1 MSRRTLSLKVLSQI
15 SFCLREVKGSKT
27 VTVVGD
33 LHGKL
38 DDLLVILYK
47 VRNYSMLPSIDNSN
61 RLIPERFTIAHQLLR
76 FQRRLCRSRQEE
88 LGSSSHSSLLL
99 HDLSRLCDVESWQS
113 RRCCDESP
121 LWVHA
126 RGSPEVSAQR
136 RSAAEVDRSGLS
148 ALAARHAYQQ
158 QDLRGARWNIGD
170 D

>member
-1 MSRRTLSLKVLSQI
+1 M
-15 SFCLREVKGSKT
+15 KGSKT

-47 VRNYSMLPSIDNSN
+47 VRIHSTFSVIDINIFFFLN
-61 RLIPERFTIAHQLLR
+61 TERFTIAHQLLR
-76 FQRRLCRSRQEE
+76 FQRRLCRSRQEK

-99 HDLSRLCDVESWQS
+99 YDLSRLCDVESWQS

-121 LWVHA
+121 LWIHA
-126 RGSPEVSAQR
+126 RSSPKVSAQR
-136 RSAAEVDRSGLS
+136 RSTVKVDRSGLS
-148 ALAARHAYQQ
+148 ALAAWNAYQQ
-158 QDLRGARWNIGD
+158 QDLRGAWRNIGD